1 MKHLLSYTVL
11 LSLIFI
17 TVGYGTAD
25 LTDDLVVYFTF
36 DNVKGKR
43 VVDESGNGLDAKVIE
58 NTKFVDGKYGK
69 AVHITRETEDCVNV
83 PADDEL
89 EIDEAITM
97 MAWVYHEDWTG
108 QSSQWFDKGSYS
120 EDFNSVYGM
129 AVYDENDVHGGGKWL
144 DNGSAIGLILGGEFQ
159 LRIIIQNSMRNKTW
173 HHIVGTCEDRNF
185 KIYLDGEILAESE
198 IPFNFSGVNDQ
209 DLRIGCAKGRPE
221 YAFEDGFID
230 EVAIWSR
237 ALSEDEIKT
246 AMRGTL
252 FPVSPKNKVA
262 TTWGDI
268 KRKVF

>member
-108 QSSQWFDKGSYS
+108 QSSQWFDKGTYS

-129 AVYDENDVHGGGKWL
+129 TVYNKNDVL
-144 DNGSAIGLILGGEFQ
+144 VVENGLTMALLSCSSWVVNTRYGL
-159 LRIIIQNSMRNKTW
+159 
-173 HHIVGTCEDRNF
+173 
-185 KIYLDGEILAESE
+185 
-198 IPFNFSGVNDQ
+198 
-209 DLRIGCAKGRPE
+209 
-221 YAFEDGFID
+221 
-230 EVAIWSR
+230 
-237 ALSEDEIKT
+237 
-246 AMRGTL
+246 
-252 FPVSPKNKVA
+252 
-262 TTWGDI
+262 
-268 KRKVF
+268 